1 MLSVLHPVVD
11 ILTRATVERQSWI
24 CLTTVGQTGSRLR
37 VADVVADGPG
47 CAIVAPAT
55 QSIVDDEPGE
65 HARGRVQRAAA
76 LEAVLQSVDLPGRLG
91 QYQLRHRR

>member
-24 CLTTVGQTGSRLR
+24 CMTAVGQAGARLR
-37 VADVVADGPG
+37 VADGPG

-55 QSIVDDEPGE
+55 QSVVDDEPGE

-91 QYQLRHRR
+91 QYELGHRR